1 MAMNLLSALTLASSE
16 TETHIP
22 VVAPAEAD
30 GVFSLLWL
38 IIALPLLGAA
48 VLLLVGNR
56 RSHAW
61 GHWLGLATITGS
73 FVLSLISFLTLL
85 GREEGERQVA
95 KHLWT
100 WIEAGR
106 LDVGLD
112 LLYDPLSA
120 LFLLL
125 ITGVGALIHLYSVG
139 YMAHDVRRSRFFAY
153 LNLFVAAMLMLI
165 LSENYVGLFL
175 GWEGVGLA
183 SYLLIGFWQH
193 KPSAA
198 AAAKKAFVINRVGDM
213 GLGLAIFLLFVTFG
227 TTSFSGISAISS
239 GASETTLTWIGVL
252 LLVGACGKSA
262 QVPLQAWLLDAMEGP
277 TPVSALIH
285 AATMVTAGVYLVVR
299 SNFIFELAPTAQTA
313 VVVVATVTLLW
324 GAIIGCAKDDIK
336 KGLAGS
342 TMSQIGYMM
351 LGAGL
356 GVAGYAFAI
365 FHLLTHGFFKANMF
379 LGAGSVMHAMD
390 DDVDMRHYGA
400 LNKALPITFLTF
412 AMGFLAIIGF
422 PPFSGFWSKDKI
434 IETALVENPVVGVCA
449 LLGAGITGFYMTR
462 MMLMTWFTQKRWAK
476 DAHPHESPAVMTIPL
491 IVLAALSV
499 LGGLMLAGDWIV
511 DWLSPVVGHAEHH
524 DPPLPVIVITLITV
538 AVVAVGVALAWFLVG
553 KQDVPRE
560 APSDVSF
567 ATRAA
572 RADLYG
578 DAINDTLV
586 VAPGRATVAGLVTS
600 DRTFVDGLF
609 TGGATV
615 VAGTGELLRRL
626 QNGYVRSYALGILGG
641 AVILVLTLVAVNL

>member
-1 MAMNLLSALTLASSE
+1 MNALSAVALASS
-16 TETHIP
+16 ETHIP
-22 VVAPAEAD
+22 VVDPSDAD

-38 IIALPLLGAA
+38 IIALPLFGAA
-48 VLLLVGNR
+48 VLLLLGNR
-56 RSHAW
+56 RTKAY
-61 GHWLGLATITGS
+61 GHWIGLATITGS
-73 FVLSLISFLTLL
+73 FVLSLVMFLQLL
-85 GREEGERQVA
+85 GRDEGDRQVA

-100 WIEAGR
+100 WIEAGH

-112 LLYDPLSA
+112 LLYDPLSS

-139 YMAHDVRRSRFFAY
+139 YMEHDPRRSRFFAY
-153 LNLFVAAMLMLI
+153 LNLFVAAMLMLV
-165 LSENYVGLFL
+165 LAENYVGLFL

-213 GLGLAIFLLFVTFG
+213 GLGLGIFLMFATFG
-227 TTSFSGISAISS
+227 TTSFSGISALAG

-262 QVPLQAWLLDAMEGP
+262 QVPLQSWLLDAMEGP

-299 SNFIFELAPTAQTA
+299 SNFIFELAPNAQTA
-313 VVVVATVTLLW
+313 VVIVATVTLLW

-336 KGLAGS
+336 KALAGS

-400 LNKALPITFLTF
+400 LNKLLPVTFLTF
-412 AMGFLAIIGF
+412 AMGYLAIIGF

-434 IETALVENPVVGVCA
+434 IEVALIENPVVGICA

-462 MMLMTWFTQKRWAK
+462 LMLMTYFTNKRWEK
-476 DAHPHESPAVMTIPL
+476 GVHPHESPKVMTIPL

-499 LGGLMLAGDWIV
+499 LGGLMLASNWIV
-511 DWLSPVVGHAEHH
+511 EWLSPVVGHAEHH
-524 DPPLPVIVITLITV
+524 EPPIPVIVITLITV
-538 AVVAVGVALAWFLVG
+538 AVVAVGVGLAWFLVG
-553 KQDVPRE
+553 KQDVPRT
-560 APSDVSF
+560 APTDVSF
-567 ATRAA
+567 ATKAA

-578 DAINDTLV
+578 DAINEGLVVTPGKATVTALVAGDRTLV
-586 VAPGRATVAGLVTS
+586 
-600 DRTFVDGLF
+600 DGAF
-609 TGGATV
+609 TGGSTILT
-615 VAGTGELLRRL
+615 GTGEWVRRL
-626 QNGYVRSYALGILGG
+626 QNGYVRTYALSILVG

>member
-1 MAMNLLSALTLASSE
+1 MHALSALALASSE
-16 TETHIP
+16 THVP
-22 VVAPAEAD
+22 VVAPTEAD
-30 GVFSLLWL
+30 GVFNLLWL
-38 IIALPLLGAA
+38 IIALPLAGAT
-48 VLLLVGNR
+48 VLLLLGNR
-56 RSHAW
+56 RTQGY
-61 GHWLGLATITGS
+61 GHWIGLATITGS
-73 FVLSLISFLTLL
+73 FLLSLISFLTLV
-85 GREEGERQVA
+85 GRDEGDRQVA
-95 KHLWT
+95 QHLWT
-100 WIEAGR
+100 WMEAGH
-106 LDVGLD
+106 LDVGFD

-139 YMAHDVRRSRFFAY
+139 YMAHDPRRSRFFAY
-153 LNLFVAAMLMLI
+153 LNLFVAAMLMLV
-165 LSENYVGLFL
+165 LAENYVGLFL

-213 GLGLAIFLLFVTFG
+213 GLGLAIFLMFATFG
-227 TTSFSGISAISS
+227 TTSFSGVSALSS
-239 GASETTLTWIGVL
+239 GATETTLNWIGVL

-285 AATMVTAGVYLVVR
+285 AATMVTAGVYLVTR

-313 VVVVATVTLLW
+313 VVIVATVTLLW

-400 LNKALPITFLTF
+400 LNKALPVTF
-412 AMGFLAIIGF
+412 ATFALGFLAIIGV
-422 PPFSGFWSKDKI
+422 PPFAGFWSKDKI
-434 IETALVENPVVGVCA
+434 IETALVENPLVGICA

-462 MMLMTWFTQKRWAK
+462 MMLMTFFTQKRWEK
-476 DAHPHESPAVMTIPL
+476 GVHPHESPKVMTIPL
-491 IVLAALSV
+491 IVLAALSA

-511 DWLSPVVGHAEHH
+511 DWLSPVVGHAEHEE
-524 DPPLPVIVITLITV
+524 PPIPVILITLITI
-538 AVVAVGVALAWFLVG
+538 AVVAAGVALAWFLVG

-560 APSDVSF
+560 APADVSF
-567 ATRAA
+567 ATKAA

-586 VAPGRATVAGLVTS
+586 VTPGLATVRASVGA
-600 DRTFVDGLF
+600 DRTLVDGLF
-609 TGGATV
+609 TGGATI

-641 AVILVLTLVAVNL
+641 AVLLVLTLVVVN

>member
-1 MAMNLLSALTLASSE
+1 MF
-16 TETHIP
+16 
-22 VVAPAEAD
+22 
-30 GVFSLLWL
+30 GLLWL
-38 IIALPLLGAA
+38 IIALPLLGAT
-48 VLLLVGNR
+48 VLLLLGNR
-56 RSHAW
+56 RTKDY
-61 GHWLGLATITGS
+61 GHWIGLATITGS
-73 FVLSLISFLTLL
+73 FVLSLVMFLQLL
-85 GREEGERQVA
+85 GRDEGDRQVT

-100 WIEAGR
+100 WIESGR
-106 LDVGLD
+106 LDIGMD

-139 YMAHDVRRSRFFAY
+139 YMEHDPRRSRFFAY
-153 LNLFVAAMLMLI
+153 LNLFVAAMLMLV
-165 LSENYVGLFL
+165 LAENYVGLFL

-213 GLGLAIFLLFVTFG
+213 GLGLAIFLMFATFG
-227 TTSFSGISAISS
+227 TTSFSGVSELAG
-239 GASETTLTWIGVL
+239 GATETTLNWIGVL

-285 AATMVTAGVYLVVR
+285 AATMVTAGVYLVTR
-299 SNFIFELAPTAQTA
+299 SNFIFELAPAAQTA
-313 VVVVATVTLLW
+313 VVIVATVTILW

-336 KGLAGS
+336 KALAGS

-400 LNKALPITFLTF
+400 LNKMLPVTFLTF
-412 AMGFLAIIGF
+412 AMGYLAIIGF

-434 IETALVENPVVGVCA
+434 IEVALIENPVVGVCA
-449 LLGAGITGFYMTR
+449 LIGAGVTGFYMTR
-462 MMLMTWFTQKRWAK
+462 LMLMTYFTQKRWEK
-476 DAHPHESPAVMTIPL
+476 DVHPHESPKVMTIPL

-499 LGGLMLAGDWIV
+499 LGGLMLAGNWIV

-524 DPPLPVIVITLITV
+524 EPPIPVIVITLITMATV
-538 AVVAVGVALAWFLVG
+538 AAGVALAWFLVG
-553 KQDVPRE
+553 KQQVPRV
-560 APSDVSF
+560 APTDVSF

-578 DAINDTLV
+578 DAINDALV
-586 VAPGRATVAGLVTS
+586 VVPGKATVNALVAA
-600 DRTFVDGLF
+600 DRSVVDGAF
-609 TGGATV
+609 TGGSTILT
-615 VAGTGELLRRL
+615 GTGELLRKL
-626 QNGYVRSYALGILGG
+626 QTGYVRSYALSILAG
-641 AVILVLTLVAVNL
+641 AVILVLVLVAVNL